1 MVAVAGGVPVAA
13 GVPAADLA
21 CLRSVRCVV
30 AVSLRPEARHVA
42 TENPVEADK
51 VAGRAV
57 VKAMAVVRGLLAQGV
72 RARAGAESA
81 RQIAD
86 YTL

>member
-1 MVAVAGGVPVAA
+1 MVAVADGVPVAA
-13 GVPAADLA
+13 GVPAADSA
-21 CLRSVRCVV
+21 CLRLARCVV
-30 AVSLRPEARHVA
+30 AVSLRPEPRRVA
-42 TENPVEADK
+42 TENPVVADK

-57 VKAMAVVRGLLAQGV
+57 VKAMAVVRGLLARGV
-72 RARAGAESA
+72 RARAEAESA